1 MIDALPID
9 RFLDLVASYGA
20 DPERWPADLR
30 AGAVSCLARSDAAR
44 AAWQEAADLDADL
57 DALPGLEISPEL
69 TQTVLAI
76 ADTPAKPKSALL
88 STALPYAAAAAIALV
103 IGLSVPSP
111 LRDATDVAPQVAT
124 VITAPVTEV
133 DNDNDE
139 DGLTTLALVDV
150 AAFADDESDISD
162 SSNDDISLASLPLL

>member
-1 MIDALPID
+1 
-9 RFLDLVASYGA
+9 
-20 DPERWPADLR
+20 
-30 AGAVSCLARSDAAR
+30 
-44 AAWQEAADLDADL
+44 
-57 DALPGLEISPEL
+57 
-69 TQTVLAI
+69 
-76 ADTPAKPKSALL
+76 
-88 STALPYAAAAAIALV
+88 
-103 IGLSVPSP
+103 